1 MLPYVTLFL
10 VLFSIKQQQLTDLK
24 KKKFL
29 QIFKL
34 TAREILVSLLST
46 MS

>member
-1 MLPYVTLFL
+1 VKNNKYQRKL
-10 VLFSIKQQQLTDLK
+10 

-34 TAREILVSLLST
+34 AL
-46 MS
+46 